1 MSDLVLTTVDEGTA
15 IATLTMN
22 RPEARN
28 PTSIAMLDALDGALD
43 LVTADERI
51 LAWPGTLPRHDART

>member
-1 MSDLVLTTVDEGTA
+1 MNKDLLQRIEGG

-28 PTSIAMLDALDGALD
+28 ALSAEMAEG
-43 LVTADERI
+43 
-51 LAWPGTLPRHDART
+51 LA